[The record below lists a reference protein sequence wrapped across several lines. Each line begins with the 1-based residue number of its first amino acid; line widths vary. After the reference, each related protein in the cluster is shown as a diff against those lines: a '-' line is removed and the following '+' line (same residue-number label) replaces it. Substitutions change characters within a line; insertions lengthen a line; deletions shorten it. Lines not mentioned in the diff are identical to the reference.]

1 MAESLSVIEAATD
14 QVRRILRASR
24 EAQRLAD
31 LPWQLAQSLPVRE
44 RGEEDRGAASAA
56 QAAPVPRPLRD
67 RGFAEVGE
75 HGPGSVL

>member
-14 QVRRILRASR
+14 QVRRILRTSR

-31 LPWQLAQSLPVRE
+31 LFWQFAQSLPVRE
-44 RGEEDRGAASAA
+44 RGEEDRCAASVA

-67 RGFAEVGE
+67 R
-75 HGPGSVL
+75 